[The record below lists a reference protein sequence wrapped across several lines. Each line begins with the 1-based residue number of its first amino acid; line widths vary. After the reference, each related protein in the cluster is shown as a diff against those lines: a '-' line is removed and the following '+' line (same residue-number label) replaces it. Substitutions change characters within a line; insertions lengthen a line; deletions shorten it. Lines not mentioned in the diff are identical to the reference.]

1 MPTYQSTTSF
11 GMSGAPKM
19 PRSIRYC
26 RSTPSASF
34 TVGMAFQS
42 ASVIRV
48 LSNTAS
54 GRTRPAF
61 QWLTHSIGLF
71 TVESTCLPTRFTQ
84 TSPPPLNGT

>member
-1 MPTYQSTTSF
+1 MR
-11 GMSGAPKM
+11 A
-19 PRSIRYC
+19 
-26 RSTPSASF
+26 
-34 TVGMAFQS
+34 V
-42 ASVIRV
+42 
-48 LSNTAS
+48 SNTAS